1 MARRRGLDQRV
12 QSGHT
17 PRHCRRRAGGATP
30 DPVARALRYDVVIGD
45 SRSAFATQD
54 RFGDIE
60 IAREWPDEA
69 LPKIGVDGR
78 TELIALTHAPKIDDP
93 ALIYALTSDAFY
105 VGALESKKTHAKRRR
120 G

>member
-1 MARRRGLDQRV
+1 
-12 QSGHT
+12 
-17 PRHCRRRAGGATP
+17 
-30 DPVARALRYDVVIGD
+30 VVIVD

-69 LPKIGVDGR
+69 FPKIGVDGR
-78 TELIALTHAPKIDDP
+78 TALIALTHAPKIDDP

-105 VGALESKKTHAKRRR
+105 VGALESKKTHGKAPPRLRCHPTASLPMSMRRKTSASK
-120 G
+120 